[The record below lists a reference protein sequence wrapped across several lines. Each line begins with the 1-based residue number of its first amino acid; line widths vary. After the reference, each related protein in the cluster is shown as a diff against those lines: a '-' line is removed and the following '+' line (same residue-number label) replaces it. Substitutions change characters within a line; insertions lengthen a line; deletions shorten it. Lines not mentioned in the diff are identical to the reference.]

1 MDLDRGP
8 APRPEVFPNGLIEY
22 WNKDA
27 MPKVVDPEAS
37 NYNMYGDGTVTGNG
51 NRYRRPDIGIGN
63 GLFLIKRL
71 S

>member
-27 MPKVVDPEAS
+27 MDGVVA
-37 NYNMYGDGTVTGNG
+37 T
-51 NRYRRPDIGIGN
+51 
-63 GLFLIKRL
+63 KAK
-71 S
+71 